1 MLHIT
6 RNMLSL
12 IIVILLSACGQ
23 QKKDYKMGTYGYDA
37 DFLKKNNIEYLELK
51 SKDGSAR
58 VLVVP
63 KYQGR
68 VMTTSANG
76 NEGASFGWINYKL
89 IESGEINP
97 QFNPV
102 GGEERFWIGPE
113 GGPFSIYFKQGQ
125 KQVYENWKV
134 PACIDTEEFELK
146 EKEDNSLKFIKETT
160 LTNASGTTFNIIIER
175 TVALLSAKQ
184 ISSAFNI
191 EISDSVS
198 FVGYQTDNKITNKG
212 NNAWT
217 KESGLLSIWMLG
229 MFNPTPTTTVF
240 IPYNTQA
247 KDAVVNDDYFGKV
260 PADRLKT
267 ENGFIYFKIDGAYRS
282 KIGVSPERA
291 TGICGSYDSQKKV
304 LTVLWCSIPPDP
316 QVYVNSKWGEQEN
329 PYEGDLINS
338 YNDGPTEDG
347 SIMGPFYE
355 IETSSAAA
363 ALIPGQSVQHI
374 QRVVHF
380 SGNEDEL
387 AVIVKKIFNVELNTI
402 TSRF

>member
-6 RNMLSL
+6 RNILSL
-12 IIVILLSACGQ
+12 IIVILLCACGQ
-23 QKKDYKMGTYGYDA
+23 QRNDYKMGTYGYDA

-89 IESGEINP
+89 IELGEINP

-134 PACIDTEEFELK
+134 PSCIDTEEFELK
-146 EKEDNSLKFIKETT
+146 GKKDNSLKFIKETT
-160 LTNASGTTFNIIIER
+160 LTNASGTSFEINIER
-175 TVALLSAKQ
+175 TVSLLSAKQ

-191 EISDSVS
+191 EISDSVN

-212 NNAWT
+212 NNAWI
-217 KESGLLSIWMLG
+217 KESGLISIWMLG

-291 TGICGSYDSQKKV
+291 TGICGSYDSQKKA
-304 LTVLWCSIPPDP
+304 LTVLWCSVPPKK
-316 QVYVNSKWGEQEN
+316 QAYVNSKWGEQEN

-347 SIMGPFYE
+347 TVMGPFYE
-355 IETSSAAA
+355 IETSSPAAD
-363 ALIPGQSVQHI
+363 LLPGQSIQHT

-387 AVIVKKIFNVELNTI
+387 AVIVKKIFDIELNII

>member
-1 MLHIT
+1 
-6 RNMLSL
+6 MLSL

>member
-6 RNMLSL
+6 RNILSL
-12 IIVILLSACGQ
+12 IMVILLSACGQ
-23 QKKDYKMGTYGYDA
+23 QKKEYKMGTYGYDS

-51 SKDGSAR
+51 SKDGRAR

-89 IESGEINP
+89 IESGKISP

-113 GGPFSIYFKQGQ
+113 GGPFSIYFKQGHE
-125 KQVYENWKV
+125 QVYENWKV

-146 EKEDNSLKFIKETT
+146 EKNDNSLKFVKETT
-160 LTNASGTTFNIIIER
+160 LTNASGTIFDISIER
-175 TVALLSAKQ
+175 TVSLLSAKQ

-212 NNAWT
+212 NTAWT

-240 IPYNTQA
+240 IPYNSET
-247 KDAVVNDDYFGKV
+247 KGTVVNDDYFGKV
-260 PADRLKT
+260 PANRLKT
-267 ENGFIYFKIDGAYRS
+267 EDGFIYFKIDGACRT

-304 LTVLWCSIPPDP
+304 LTVLWCTVPSTP
-316 QVYVNSKWGEQEN
+316 QEYVNSKWGEQEN

-347 SIMGPFYE
+347 TVMGPFYE
-355 IETSSAAA
+355 IETSSPAA
-363 ALIPGQSVQHI
+363 ALTSGQSIQHI

-380 SGNEDEL
+380 SGKEDEL
-387 AVIVKKIFNVELNTI
+387 AVIVQKIFNIDLNTI
-402 TSRF
+402 ASRF

>member
-89 IESGEINP
+89 IESGEISP

-146 EKEDNSLKFIKETT
+146 EKEDNSLKFVKETT

-291 TGICGSYDSQKKV
+291 TGICGSYDSEKKV
-304 LTVLWCSIPPDP
+304 LTVLWCSVPPDP

>member
-6 RNMLSL
+6 RNLLSL
-12 IIVILLSACGQ
+12 LMVIILSACGQ

-51 SKDGSAR
+51 SKDGRAR

-68 VMTTSANG
+68 VMTTSANS

-89 IESGEINP
+89 IESGKISP

-125 KQVYENWKV
+125 EQVYENWKV
-134 PACIDTEEFELK
+134 PASIDTEEFELK
-146 EKEDNSLKFIKETT
+146 GKDDNSLKFVKETT
-160 LTNASGTTFNIIIER
+160 LTNASGTSFEINIER
-175 TVALLSAKQ
+175 TVSLLSAKQ
-184 ISSAFNI
+184 VSSAFNI

-291 TGICGSYDSQKKV
+291 TGICGSYDSEKKV
-304 LTVLWCSIPPDP
+304 LTVLWCSVPPDP

-355 IETSSAAA
+355 IETSSSAA

-380 SGNEDEL
+380 SGKENEL

>member
-1 MLHIT
+1 
-6 RNMLSL
+6 
-12 IIVILLSACGQ
+12 
-23 QKKDYKMGTYGYDA
+23 MGTYGYDA

-89 IESGEINP
+89 IELGEINP

-134 PACIDTEEFELK
+134 PSCIDTEEFELK
-146 EKEDNSLKFIKETT
+146 GKKDNSLKFIKETT
-160 LTNASGTTFNIIIER
+160 LTNASGTSFEINIER
-175 TVALLSAKQ
+175 TVSLLSAKQ

-191 EISDSVS
+191 EISDSVN

-212 NNAWT
+212 NNAWI
-217 KESGLLSIWMLG
+217 KESGLISIWMLG

-291 TGICGSYDSQKKV
+291 TGICGSYDSQKKA
-304 LTVLWCSIPPDP
+304 LTVLWCSVPPKK
-316 QVYVNSKWGEQEN
+316 QAYVNSKWGEQEN

-347 SIMGPFYE
+347 TVMGPFYE
-355 IETSSAAA
+355 IETSSPAAD
-363 ALIPGQSVQHI
+363 LLPGQSIQHT

-387 AVIVKKIFNVELNTI
+387 AVIVKKIFDIELNII